1 MKNNT
6 CKCKQCSRSRQIR
19 KITRRRGGSKFSRF
33 ATYFPKRLHKMTA
46 TQIAAHVLNE
56 NAGHYT
62 GKVARPIKNYV
73 LNLLN
78 DKHDIHIPPPIVGT
92 FKPAMRN
99 KMDYYLK
106 PVPKAN
112 VPPPPPPPVD
122 LASISGQ
129 IGDILYQR
137 GDKNSSHRSRH
148 SSHRS
153 RHSSH
158 RSRHSSHRSPHISH
172 TAIRVP

>member
-19 KITRRRGGSKFSRF
+19 KITRRRGGSKFSSF
-33 ATYFPKRLHKMTA
+33 ASHFPKRLRNFTTYQLA
-46 TQIAAHVLNE
+46 QRAIGE
-56 NAGHYT
+56 NSGLAV

-73 LNLLN
+73 LNNLLK
-78 DKHDIHIPPPIVGT
+78 DKHIHIPPPIVGT
-92 FKPAMRN
+92 FKPAMN
-99 KMDYYLK
+99 KMDYDFTK

-112 VPPPPPPPVD
+112 VPPPPPPVD

-137 GDKNSSHRSRH
+137 GDKNSSHSSRH
-148 SSHRS
+148 S
-153 RHSSH
+153 
-158 RSRHSSHRSPHISH
+158 SRHSSHRSPHISH
-172 TAIRVP
+172 TAIRFP